1 MSRSQA
7 LRDRLERASD
17 RLSPIVVKE
26 VRQLARGREFHYA
39 FSAALLVGLAVAFFG
54 AADALT
60 GNGTSGRWT
69 FTALTGALALLGLV
83 VVPLGAFNALRN
95 ERLEQTLELIML
107 TALSPRRVVIGKL
120 LAQSVKLGTL
130 FAGLA
135 PFIAMSFLLG
145 GIDFATILVAMLV
158 VFMWSL
164 CVSAACLFLSS
175 LVKSRA
181 VSGFVFG
188 GIGVVMLLAMVVFGA
203 PRAIYFLMMRGG
215 MPGSV
220 GVGMGVGGPTSWWTL
235 AISTTFCGSLLVNLV
250 LLAENR
256 LSLPSE
262 NRSTALRLGFL
273 GQLLLMAAWAL
284 SFLAEP
290 RLTQIEAGSA
300 LLAIGAVHLAIVATF
315 TVTEDLV
322 LPRRALL
329 ARKDLPRWRRAIA
342 PLQPGGGNG
351 ALYVLLQMA
360 LLLVV
365 ASLLHTGGQM
375 LFWFVI
381 ACGYICFFTGVHV
394 VVFRAMRPYQ
404 AASFH
409 LRAAVLVLLALAL
422 VLPDILAYMLWQPN
436 GLDLSFSIRHLL
448 NPFRTLANFTVVAK
462 SYSALPVALGLTG
475 ALAYVVLIRIG
486 ARVMFDPVPIDPEES
501 ETAAGEPGR
510 ANVLY

>member
-1 MSRSQA
+1 VSWSRA
-7 LRDRLERASD
+7 LLERLERASD

-26 VRQLARGREFHYA
+26 VRQLTRGREFHYS
-39 FSAALLVGLAVAFFG
+39 FNAALLVGLAVAFFG

-69 FTALTGALALLGLV
+69 FSALMGASALLGLV

-95 ERLEQTLELIML
+95 ERLEQTLELITL

-120 LAQSVKLGTL
+120 LAQGVKLATL
-130 FAGLA
+130 LAGLA

-145 GIDFATILVAMLV
+145 GIDFATILVSMVML
-158 VFMWSL
+158 FMWSL
-164 CVSAACLFLSS
+164 CVSAASLFLSS
-175 LVKSRA
+175 LVTSRA

-188 GIGVVMLLAMVVFGA
+188 VLGVVLLLAILVMGVPRVIFMMTRGPMGASFSAGIGAGGA
-203 PRAIYFLMMRGG
+203 
-215 MPGSV
+215 
-220 GVGMGVGGPTSWWTL
+220 TSWWVL
-235 AISTTFCGSLLVNLV
+235 AISTTFCVSLIVNLI

-262 NRSTALRLGFL
+262 NRTTALRIGFL

-284 SFLAEP
+284 SYIAEP
-290 RLTQIEAGSA
+290 GSTPGNAGSF
-300 LLAIGAVHLAIVATF
+300 LLACGAVHLALVATF

-329 ARKDLPRWRRAIA
+329 TRKNLPSWRHVIA

-360 LLLVV
+360 LLLAVGMV
-365 ASLLHTGGQM
+365 LHPGRHM
-375 LFWFVI
+375 LFWFVA

-394 VVFRAMRPYQ
+394 VLFRAVRPYQ
-404 AASFH
+404 AASFY
-409 LRAAVLVLLALAL
+409 LRASVLVLLAVAM
-422 VLPDILAYMLWQPN
+422 VVPDLLAYMLWQPN

-448 NPFRTLANFTVVAK
+448 NPFRALANFVEVRT
-462 SYSALPVALGLTG
+462 SYRALPIALGLTG
-475 ALAYVVLIRIG
+475 ALAYVVLVRIG
-486 ARVMFDPVPIDPEES
+486 ARVMSDPVPIDPEES
-501 ETAAGEPGR
+501 APAAGEPGR
-510 ANVLY
+510 ADVLY